1 MQLAPWGRPPTPPL
15 PKWWRQNFADHLL
28 PESIRAVNPTIR
40 TVGELSSFWTN
51 RDTLLSDVA
60 LQSLANC
67 VGPAVPPSDYVVIP
81 SSVDRNAL
89 AQYPLRTRTRNA
101 LGSAGL
107 FTGTGALT
115 VGTLLGTRRFGRIAL
130 IDLMC
135 VVEAAL
141 DTQTQLQPAEP
152 TRATTHTALQPD
164 TPPIRSTAAVR
175 LLAPLFAAIRDF
187 RGARTVGDALQHDLP
202 GIVDTMRMK
211 ASLDEL
217 PIDEL
222 TGNESLSREVL
233 SRVHTVIESLHP
245 SRRRIIEYR
254 IVRPKGKTLED
265 LGIELGVTR
274 ERVRQIHTS
283 INQKLDDTVRSRMS
297 IIADLLRANI
307 DSITTPATLLQMVQN
322 IFPDSVQMS
331 LSVAVSRQLL
341 TSELGYDCVDGMCID
356 QDARNIVEALRSKA
370 PEVADDVGLIDID
383 ALTAEWS
390 DVWKS
395 HQTELLRFAQFHRIG
410 KRWALRDTD
419 RANVKAAVLEIG
431 RPATKFEIGQICQ
444 MSPSQVGPHL
454 SIIRSVARADKER
467 WGLRA
472 WVSDEYDGIAQEIM
486 QRIRKDGGVTLV
498 QDLLNDIPRRF
509 GVKETSVNAYLK
521 TPRFLCRDGYV
532 SIASDPRLRLR
543 DLEDVIDGRTHDG
556 HPYWTFTVENRHFY
570 GYSIAPFPPELA
582 RQLGCEPDGS
592 IVAEVAAPITARA
605 VSINWP
611 LDSINGAN
619 LGRISEA
626 LTLLG
631 ATAGERVH
639 LVLAGSGRVMFQRS
653 VASQTAG
660 EAREPVADEY
670 LRRIKDRQR
679 F

>member
-1 MQLAPWGRPPTPPL
+1 MQLAPWGCPPTPPL
-15 PKWWRQNFADHLL
+15 PKWWRQNFADRLL

-60 LQSLANC
+60 LQSLSDC
-67 VGPAVPPSDYVVIP
+67 VGPAVPPSDFVVIP
-81 SSVDRNAL
+81 SGFDRNAL
-89 AQYPLRTRTRNA
+89 VQYPLRTRTRNA

-115 VGTLLGTRRFGRIAL
+115 VGTLLGTRRFGRMAL
-130 IDLMC
+130 IELMC

-141 DTQTQLQPAEP
+141 DTQTPLQLGAL
-152 TRATTHTALQPD
+152 TRATTHPTLQPD
-164 TPPIRSTAAVR
+164 TPPTRSTAAVR
-175 LLAPLFAAIRDF
+175 LLARLFAAIRDF
-187 RGARTVGDALQHDLP
+187 RGARTVGDALRHDLP
-202 GIVDTMRMK
+202 GIVDTMHMK

-222 TGNESLSREVL
+222 AGNESLSREVL

-245 SRRRIIEYR
+245 SRRPIIEYR
-254 IVRPKGKTLED
+254 IVRPKGKTLAD
-265 LGIELGVTR
+265 LGVELGVTN
-274 ERVRQIHTS
+274 ERVRQIQTS
-283 INQKLDDTVRSRMS
+283 INQKLRAAVRSRMF

-307 DSITTPATLLQMVQN
+307 DSITTPDTLRRVAQN
-322 IFPDSVQMS
+322 TFPNDPQMS
-331 LSVAVSRQLL
+331 LSVTVARHFL
-341 TSELGYDCVDGMCID
+341 TSELGYNCVDGICVD
-356 QDARNIVEALRSKA
+356 QDARSIIDALRTKA
-370 PEVADDVGLIDID
+370 PQVADDAGLIDID
-383 ALTAEWS
+383 ALTAELP
-390 DVWKS
+390 DVWNS
-395 HQTELLRFAQFHRIG
+395 HLSQLLQLAQFHQIG
-410 KRWALRDTD
+410 KQWALRDTGKA
-419 RANVKAAVLEIG
+419 RVKAAILEIG
-431 RPATKFEIGQICQ
+431 RPATKSEIGQICQ
-444 MSPSQVGPHL
+444 MSPSQIGAHL
-454 SIIRSVARADKER
+454 SVIRSVARADKER
-467 WGLRA
+467 WGLRD
-472 WVSDEYDGIAQEIM
+472 WISDEYDGIVQEIM
-486 QRIRKDGGVTLV
+486 QRIRKDGGVTPV
-498 QDLLNDIPRRF
+498 EDLLDDIPRRF
-509 GVKETSVNAYLK
+509 GVKESSVYAYLN
-521 TPRFLCRDGYV
+521 TPRFVRRDGCV

-556 HPYWTFTVENRHFY
+556 HPYWTFTVEDRHFD
-570 GYSIAPFPPELA
+570 GYSISPFPPELA

-592 IVAEVAAPITARA
+592 IMAEVAAPITARA
-605 VSINWP
+605 VSVNWP
-611 LDSINGAN
+611 LHSTTGAN